1 MTRRK
6 RPQSGLP
13 FSESLGKY
21 NTFLMGWK
29 LFIQCDLVLHAATYH
44 SGDMQGALWTRVR
57 HRPWKRERTPG
68 THSQHQYPLASISL
82 QCGGSSLRSAVS
94 QETKQLRSSL
104 KPKEWRTQERRL
116 SGRITWL
123 PSSWL
128 QLVVYGVTEVRG
140 PVTAV
145 SYCGK

>member
-21 NTFLMGWK
+21 NTFLTGWK
-29 LFIQCDLVLHAATYH
+29 LLFQCDLALHAATYH
-44 SGDMQGALWTRVR
+44 SGDTQGALWS
-57 HRPWKRERTPG
+57 RERRRLKERTQG
-68 THSQHQYPLASISL
+68 THCQHQYPLASISL
-82 QCGGSSLRSAVS
+82 QCGDLSLRSSAS

-104 KPKEWRTQERRL
+104 KPKEWQTQERGL

-123 PSSWL
+123 PSFWF
-128 QLVVYGVTEVRG
+128 QLVVYRITEVRG

-145 SYCGK
+145 NYCGK